1 MKLSYFLPA
10 PGFRVKPG
18 MTIAKATAW
27 QKKNASL
34 FMSFTI
40 IAMDTVNQTKR
51 GSIKEN
57 SLSAKKIKREKWVK
71 NLILPP

>member
-1 MKLSYFLPA
+1 VAHEAMKLSYFLPA

-40 IAMDTVNQTKR
+40 IAMDTVNQTK
-51 GSIKEN
+51 KD
-57 SLSAKKIKREKWVK
+57 LLKKIHYQRKKLKEK
-71 NLILPP
+71 NG